1 MLQIKPSK
9 YKNAS
14 AKTEFYMK

>member
-1 MLQIKPSK
+1 MLEIEPSK
-9 YKNAS
+9 YKNAY

>member
-1 MLQIKPSK
+1 LKVKPSK
-9 YKNAS
+9 YKNAI